1 MTANA
6 HARAEPEARLIGRR
20 RLAGLLAAW
29 PLASL
34 AQDVP
39 PTVAASAGRAFEGMD
54 AHIDRDL
61 PNVQSAVVMWRGQAV
76 YAYHR
81 DGNPDTLHDVQSVD
95 KTAASTLVGIA
106 MAEKRFAGLDQP
118 IEELMPEWAGL
129 NADPRTRSITLR
141 HLLSM
146 STGFDTRAPWRRAA
160 TASAWGRPLAQAPGS
175 AFAYDNALAPLVGA
189 LLEKHT
195 GRPVARYAQDVLTGP
210 LGMGA
215 PTLDKGTLRM
225 HTRDM
230 ATLGQLWLQR
240 GRWADVQRID
250 PAYVDAATS
259 PQNGGGR
266 PGGLPYGLGWWIPP
280 AGPQRRTFFALGFGG
295 QYIWV
300 HPPMD
305 LVIATTSTVSGESAS
320 GGAALNLIRGRL
332 RDAVGRLAAAR

>member
-1 MTANA
+1 MTASA
-6 HARAEPEARLIGRR
+6 HALNEARLIGRR

-34 AQDVP
+34 AQDAA
-39 PTVAASAGRAFEGMD
+39 PTVAASADRAFEGMD
-54 AHIDRDL
+54 AHIERDL
-61 PNVQSAVVMWRGQAV
+61 PNVQSAVVMWRGQSV

-81 DGNPDTLHDVQSVD
+81 DGNPDTLHDVQSID
-95 KTAASTLVGIA
+95 KSAASTLVGIA

-129 NADPRTRSITLR
+129 NADARTRSITLR

-146 STGFDTRAPWRRAA
+146 STGFDTRAPWRRAS
-160 TASAWGRPLAQAPGS
+160 TASAWSRPLAQAPGS

-210 LGMGA
+210 LGMAA
-215 PTLDKGTLRM
+215 PSLDGGTLRM
-225 HTRDM
+225 RTRDM

-240 GRWADVQRID
+240 GRWAGVQRVD
-250 PAYVDAATS
+250 PDYLDAATA
-259 PQNGGGR
+259 PQNSGGR

-280 AGPQRRTFFALGFGG
+280 AEPSRRTFFALGFGG

-300 HPPMD
+300 HPPRE
-305 LVIATTSTVSGESAS
+305 LVIATTSTVAGEAAP
-320 GGAALNLIRGRL
+320 GGAALDLIRGRL
-332 RDAVGRLAAAR
+332 FAAVGRLAAAR

>member
-1 MTANA
+1 MTAST
-6 HARAEPEARLIGRR
+6 HAPTEARQIGRR

-34 AQDVP
+34 AQDAP

-54 AHIDRDL
+54 AHIERDL

-129 NADPRTRSITLR
+129 NTDARTRSITLR

-146 STGFDTRAPWRRAA
+146 STGFDTRAPWRRAT
-160 TASAWGRPLAQAPGS
+160 TASAWDRPLVHAPGS

-195 GRPVARYAQDVLTGP
+195 GRPIARYAQEVLTGP

-215 PTLDKGTLRM
+215 PSLDGGTPRM
-225 HTRDM
+225 RTRDM
-230 ATLGQLWLQR
+230 AALGQLWLQH

-259 PQNGGGR
+259 LQNGGGR

-280 AGPQRRTFFALGFGG
+280 AEPPRRTFFALGFGG

-300 HPPMD
+300 HPPME
-305 LVIATTSTVSGESAS
+305 LVIAATSTVSGDP
-320 GGAALNLIRGRL
+320 GAGRPALDLIRGRL
-332 RDAVGRLAAAR
+332 RDAVGRLGPSR

>member
-6 HARAEPEARLIGRR
+6 HGLTEARLIGRR

-34 AQDVP
+34 AQDEP
-39 PTVAASAGRAFEGMD
+39 PTAAASAGRAFEGMD
-54 AHIDRDL
+54 AHIERDL
-61 PNVQSAVVMWRGQAV
+61 PSVQSAVVLWRGQRV

-95 KTAASTLVGIA
+95 KSVASTLVGIA
-106 MAEKRFAGLDQP
+106 MAEKRFASLDQP
-118 IEELMPEWAGL
+118 IESLMPDWAGL
-129 NADPRTRSITLR
+129 NPDTRTRAITLR

-146 STGFDTRAPWRRAA
+146 STGFDTRAPWRSSNPV
-160 TASAWGRPLAQAPGS
+160 SAWNRPLAQAPGS
-175 AFAYDNALAPLVGA
+175 AFAYDNALAPVVGA

-195 GRPVARYAQDVLTGP
+195 GGPVARYTQEVLTEP

-215 PTLDKGTLRM
+215 PALDRATLRM
-225 HTRDM
+225 RTRDM
-230 ATLGQLWLQR
+230 ATLGQLWLQG
-240 GRWADVQRID
+240 GRWAGVQHID
-250 PAYVDAATS
+250 PDYLDEATA

-305 LVIATTSTVSGESAS
+305 LVIAATSTVSGESAA